1 MQAAQQQSVN
11 LTAIK
16 SDLCSALYCLRSTS
30 VTRRN
35 PAVSIVRIDT
45 RRRNQK
51 RRNACR
57 RSKTLDLVA
66 GRVAPGAAAPA
77 IAAVPVGADRH
88 SSAGHYCGLG
98 LRLGHHHP
106 ARWHQEFRA
115 RGGHRQRTRCHDGDH
130 GQPAPLRWHINP
142 AVSFAMFTL
151 RKMSFK
157 HLLLYQWAQYLGG
170 FLGAMVVNLLYFQI
184 FNNLNGGQLV
194 AFGPNGTAGT
204 FFTLPNPAINNGV
217 AFADQ
222 VVGTSLL
229 LLAVRAITD
238 PNNLNTPPALQ
249 PLLIGLV
256 IMGLIISEVIV
267 SGTCLNPARDFAPRL
282 ATLALGYGPEVLS
295 SRSFYFLVPLVGPYV
310 GAVLGAWVYELAY
323 AKPLQLLVEQ
333 EAAAA
338 LNEDHANDDE
348 DFPTARVQQPHLQQR
363 TPILASATKRR
374 PCDDEDSVKAESLR
388 HAATASLEEKA
399 EC

>member
-1 MQAAQQQSVN
+1 MPAEDRRR
-11 LTAIK
+11 LTWSRVESRLVLRHRPSQLFLSELIGTVVLVIIVDLGCGLATITQRGGIK
-16 SDLCSALYCLRSTS
+16 NF
-30 VTRRN
+30 V
-35 PAVSIVRIDT
+35 PAVGIG
-45 RRRNQK
+45 N
-51 RRNACR
+51 
-57 RSKTLDLVA
+57 
-66 GRVAPGAAAPA
+66 
-77 IAAVPVGADRH
+77 
-88 SSAGHYCGLG
+88 GLG
-98 LRLGHHHP
+98 AMTGIMVSLRLS
-106 ARWHQEFRA
+106 
-115 RGGHRQRTRCHDGDH
+115 GG
-130 GQPAPLRWHINP
+130 HINP